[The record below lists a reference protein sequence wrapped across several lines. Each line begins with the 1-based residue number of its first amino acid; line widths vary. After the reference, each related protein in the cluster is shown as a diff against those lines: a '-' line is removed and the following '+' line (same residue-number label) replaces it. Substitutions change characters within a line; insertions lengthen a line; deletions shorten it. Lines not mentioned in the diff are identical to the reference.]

1 MKKPSPLDR
10 LQHARLPIVAAMAAT
25 LGCLAAGIAMAQ
37 STSAPPTR
45 QPAALQADQLFWRT
59 FHGGDYE
66 HIQASLEASTAA
78 YLRDPND
85 AVSAAHVGWLHM
97 WRVAESSRLDHRP
110 ASITDDIVLAR
121 KYFQKA
127 AALAPDDARYRGFL
141 ASAILAEA
149 QIDQDAS
156 LRQPGA
162 DIMQQAVADWPA
174 FNLFTSGYVMSRLPA
189 SSDGFKLA
197 LEQQWQNLEVCGH
210 MTLDRHG
217 GNLDR
222 FAQGVAQAT
231 ANSRD
236 ARACLNSDKAPHN
249 EEGFFL
255 NMGDMLT
262 KSGDWQTAR
271 KVYAAAK
278 QSPDYAQWPYREVLE
293 QRIRDAEA
301 NVSVF
306 NTAPAPGG
314 KSATPMMIGSD
325 AACMACHQR

>member
-222 FAQGVAQAT
+222 FAQSVTQAT